1 MNDDTIISVRGG
13 TTAMRNLLKKLQ
25 ELALT
30 GHIIVNSKD
39 GSFEGIVGIVRGTPK
54 FAYAKDGG
62 EFFGQRA
69 YRKIWEV
76 SYDKDASL
84 VVHKKAHPIFERLGS
99 KAQISPPK
107 SKAKIIALTWGKK
120 ERAGERT
127 RREELERK
135 MEMWRE
141 KGYNVSMLESAMSE
155 NIENAEKVFR
165 DYEKM
170 VEELNELKNRVLSIK
185 NTEYSYL
192 VRDIE
197 KYLNDPGK
205 IDEIKIAL
213 RDAELKIQEKMAE
226 EIRKKEE
233 IKERERQK
241 EMLYELLAKAG
252 EVGGVETGKA
262 EIGKEEIKLEASIS
276 PTYTFNNFVVGEF
289 NRFAYA
295 AAKAVAEKPGT
306 VYNPLFI
313 WSGPGL
319 GKTHLLN
326 AIANYIKDNN
336 PDMKVLYTTTE
347 KFSNDLIEA
356 LQNNKLL
363 SFRQKYRNVDVLIVD
378 DVQFLA
384 GRERTQEEFF
394 HTFNT
399 LFTVDKQIVLACDRP
414 PKDIPSLE
422 QRLVS
427 RFEGGLIAQITPP
440 DFESRVAIL
449 RQKAKE
455 NGWTVEDDV
464 LNYIAQHFE
473 NNIRELEGALKK
485 VMAFAS
491 LMKTKPTLELA
502 KEVLKD
508 VIGEREKEAIKKGKV
523 ELKGGQSYLIEEERG
538 DECFRL
544 FSEYTKSRKGLCI
557 SRKHPLRLSEKYGIE
572 NADLY
577 WLTDRESKAVKTVN
591 YVLERLDY
599 IIEDFI
605 ENNSDGVILLDGL
618 TYLTNNNSFDAVL
631 NFIRRIIDVVYETN
645 CIFMVS
651 VTPQTIEEQELK
663 ILEREMEVLDFM
675 PK

>member
-1 MNDDTIISVRGG
+1 
-13 TTAMRNLLKKLQ
+13 
-25 ELALT
+25 
-30 GHIIVNSKD
+30 
-39 GSFEGIVGIVRGTPK
+39 
-54 FAYAKDGG
+54 
-62 EFFGQRA
+62 
-69 YRKIWEV
+69 
-76 SYDKDASL
+76 
-84 VVHKKAHPIFERLGS
+84 
-99 KAQISPPK
+99 
-107 SKAKIIALTWGKK
+107 
-120 ERAGERT
+120 
-127 RREELERK
+127 
-135 MEMWRE
+135 
-141 KGYNVSMLESAMSE
+141 
-155 NIENAEKVFR
+155 
-165 DYEKM
+165 M

-473 NNIRELEGALKK
+473 NNIRELE
-485 VMAFAS
+485 
-491 LMKTKPTLELA
+491 
-502 KEVLKD
+502 
-508 VIGEREKEAIKKGKV
+508 
-523 ELKGGQSYLIEEERG
+523 
-538 DECFRL
+538 
-544 FSEYTKSRKGLCI
+544 
-557 SRKHPLRLSEKYGIE
+557 
-572 NADLY
+572 
-577 WLTDRESKAVKTVN
+577 
-591 YVLERLDY
+591 
-599 IIEDFI
+599 
-605 ENNSDGVILLDGL
+605 
-618 TYLTNNNSFDAVL
+618 
-631 NFIRRIIDVVYETN
+631 
-645 CIFMVS
+645 
-651 VTPQTIEEQELK
+651 
-663 ILEREMEVLDFM
+663 
-675 PK
+675 